1 MPRADPAELL
11 TPDESARVDALS
23 PVPVSTLMEN
33 AGRAV
38 ARAVRA
44 RFTPCRTLVLCG
56 PGNNGG
62 DGYVAARL
70 LAEQGWPVTVAALA
84 PPRGG
89 SPAAK
94 AAGRWNGPTAPFS
107 PTSAARAALVVDAV
121 FGAGLARDLEPAISD
136 TLKATECL
144 VAVDVPSGVDGATGA
159 VRGYAPQAAVT
170 VTFVRRKPGHL
181 LLPGRDLCGETVLAD
196 IGLPDAVVASV
207 APNTFANEPTLWTLP
222 QPAAAGHKYSR
233 GTVTVLG
240 GASMTGAA
248 RMAADAA
255 RRIGAGMV
263 FIVVPPGGG
272 DAYRAASPG
281 TIILESPLEEVLK
294 DPRHAVWVCGPG
306 LGADA
311 ARHAFPM
318 LREARRQIVADADT
332 FTAFAG
338 APDALRGATVLT
350 PHLGEFNRV
359 FGSPG
364 DDKLAAVRAAAART
378 GAAVVLKGSDTVI
391 AAPDGRAAINDN
403 APPWLATAGAGD
415 VLSGIIAGLLA
426 QGMPAWEA
434 ACAGVYLHG
443 ATAQRAGAHLIAED
457 LIGALHHVSLIT

>member
-121 FGAGLARDLEPAISD
+121 FGAGLARDLDPAISD

-207 APNTFANEPTLWTLP
+207 ASNTFANGPTLWTLP

-263 FIVVPPGGG
+263 FIVVPPGGARCLSRCVAG
-272 DAYRAASPG
+272 DDHPGVTAGGGSKRPAS
-281 TIILESPLEEVLK
+281 
-294 DPRHAVWVCGPG
+294 CG
-306 LGADA
+306 LG
-311 ARHAFPM
+311 
-318 LREARRQIVADADT
+318 L
-332 FTAFAG
+332 
-338 APDALRGATVLT
+338 
-350 PHLGEFNRV
+350 
-359 FGSPG
+359 
-364 DDKLAAVRAAAART
+364 RT
-378 GAAVVLKGSDTVI
+378 GTGGRCGSACLSNAAG
-391 AAPDGRAAINDN
+391 GRAADR
-403 APPWLATAGAGD
+403 GRRRY
-415 VLSGIIAGLLA
+415 
-426 QGMPAWEA
+426 
-434 ACAGVYLHG
+434 VYRVCR
-443 ATAQRAGAHLIAED
+443 RA
-457 LIGALHHVSLIT
+457 